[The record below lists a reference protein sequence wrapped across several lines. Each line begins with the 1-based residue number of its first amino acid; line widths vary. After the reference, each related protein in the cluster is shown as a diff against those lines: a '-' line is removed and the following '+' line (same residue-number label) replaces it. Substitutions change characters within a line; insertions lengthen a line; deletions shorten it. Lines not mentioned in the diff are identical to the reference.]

1 MGMEAGANEYF
12 DSVVKSLASI
22 TLKGCIIEKTEICKD
37 RVFVMVTYDVK
48 KCKRRCKVCCKKISK
63 KRRKFIK

>member
-1 MGMEAGANEYF
+1 MEAGANEYF